1 MASPPSPTRVAMRS
15 FLGLLSLMAALSLSQ
30 ACLLHRKK
38 PPQPAPA
45 PAPAQ
50 APAPPPPPV
59 ERWEAVSPE
68 ARLYYDDVGAFTD
81 SVRLIV
87 DDPDTWKDVWRRATS
102 RQASTPPTPQV
113 DFGRQVVLVVA
124 AGRMKTGDEIHVDSV
139 GTLEGRVRAVV
150 RTRAQCGA
158 YPATAY
164 PFEIV
169 RIPKSTMPV
178 QFLERRDKA
187 EDCG

>member
-1 MASPPSPTRVAMRS
+1 MRS
-15 FLGLLSLMAALSLSQ
+15 FLAFLSLTAAMSLSQ
-30 ACLLHRKK
+30 ACLFHRKK
-38 PPQPAPA
+38 PPQPAPV
-45 PAPAQ
+45 Q
-50 APAPPPPPV
+50 APAPTPAPPPLPV
-59 ERWEAVSPE
+59 ERWEAVSAD
-68 ARLYYDDVGAFTD
+68 ARLYYDDVDAFTD

-87 DDPDTWKDVWRRATS
+87 DDPDTWSDVWRRATS
-102 RQASTPPTPQV
+102 RQARTPRTPQV
-113 DFGRQVVLVVA
+113 DFGRQMVLVVA

-150 RTRAQCGA
+150 RTRAQCGP

-169 RIPKSTMPV
+169 RIPRSTVPV
-178 QFLERRDKA
+178 QFLERREKA